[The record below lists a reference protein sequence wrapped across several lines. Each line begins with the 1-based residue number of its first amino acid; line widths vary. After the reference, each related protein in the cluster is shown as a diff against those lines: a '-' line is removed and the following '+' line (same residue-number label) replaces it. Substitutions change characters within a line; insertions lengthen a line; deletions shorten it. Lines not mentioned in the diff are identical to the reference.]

1 MGTPPQRGAG
11 SPGHRPLSQR
21 LQVEKTPCVGCGFW
35 FCRAGFGCFWAGGG
49 ASVLITLSCM
59 FRSAA
64 LQYRI
69 NARKGARKASFAPPP
84 NKLSHSEAK
93 V

>member
-35 FCRAGFGCFWAGGG
+35 FCCSGFGCFWAGGG

-59 FRSAA
+59 FCSAA

-69 NARKGARKASFAPPP
+69 NARKGARKASFAPPL
-84 NKLSHSEAK
+84 K
-93 V
+93 